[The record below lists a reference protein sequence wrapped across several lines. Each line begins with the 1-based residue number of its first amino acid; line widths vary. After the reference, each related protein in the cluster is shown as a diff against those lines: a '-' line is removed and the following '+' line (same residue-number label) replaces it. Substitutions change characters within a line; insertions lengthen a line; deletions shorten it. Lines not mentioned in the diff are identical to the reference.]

1 MSLRTFLVIVLALA
15 CGISAAIGIQQFRT
29 PGETKVVKEETVNV
43 VVAAVNMQRGTRI
56 TEAMI
61 YTRPWPK
68 SELPPEAVAKPED
81 AIGRMVHIPMLS
93 GDVVVLKKI
102 SKEGEGSGLPA
113 LIKPGFRAFTIPTP
127 PTEIKSGFLLP
138 GHHVDVLLTLKSQQG
153 YGRQDN
159 LDGTTVVLVGDV
171 EIIASGKELAPPI
184 GKERID
190 DLLSVTLQVTEEQAL
205 SLAMARTEG
214 TLSLALR
221 NSSDHSTA
229 TGQVFKRIDFL
240 RRHGLAPPAAVA
252 EKEQPEGKPGKKPN
266 VKLAAAEE
274 FTGTIEFLRG
284 SQRDRYMV
292 KAFGP

>member
-15 CGISAAIGIQQFRT
+15 CGISAAIGIQQFR
-29 PGETKVVKEETVNV
+29 PEGETKVVKEETVNV
-43 VVAAVNMQRGTRI
+43 VVAAVNMQRGARI
-56 TEAMI
+56 TDSMI

-68 SELPPEAVAKPED
+68 SEAPPEAIEKPEE
-81 AIGRMVHIPMLS
+81 AIGRMVHIPMLT

-113 LIKPGFRAFTIPTP
+113 LIKPGLRAFTIFTP

-138 GHHVDVLLTLKSQQG
+138 GHHVDVLLTLKSRQG

-159 LDGTTVVLVGDV
+159 LDGTTVVLVSDV
-171 EIIASGKELAPPI
+171 EIIASGKDLAPPI
-184 GKERID
+184 GKERIE

-205 SLAMARTEG
+205 SLSMARTEG

-221 NSSDHSTA
+221 NSSDHAVA
-229 TGQVFKRIDFL
+229 TSKVFKRIDFL
-240 RRHGLAPPAAVA
+240 RRHGLAPP
-252 EKEQPEGKPGKKPN
+252 EMKQPQGEP
-266 VKLAAAEE
+266 VKQQEVPLLAAEE
-274 FTGTIEFLRG
+274 FTGTIEILRG
-284 SQRDRYMV
+284 SQRDRYVV